1 MKEIIAMLMWVVGI
15 ILSLF
20 AIYKIVGNLEITIG
34 LISLSFG
41 ILAVIWTSIA
51 RKSLSIGSSLRK
63 YTSYFLFCI
72 VFILAY
78 SIWGV
83 LGEIIRWKGILVYL
97 GYIFLM
103 SAFFVFTIASYQ
115 IHKIGQEFGFEKE
128 AKRIKKAM
136 KKNNIK
142 KSKVK

>member
-1 MKEIIAMLMWVVGI
+1 MKEMLAMLIWIIGI

-20 AIYKIVGNLEITIG
+20 AIYRIVENPEVTTG

-51 RKSLSIGSSLRK
+51 RKSLSVGSSLRK
-63 YTSYFLFCI
+63 YTSYFLFCLI
-72 VFILAY
+72 FILAY
-78 SIWGV
+78 STWSV
-83 LGEIIRWKGILVYL
+83 LDGIVKWKGIFVYF
-97 GYIFLM
+97 GYIFLIT
-103 SAFFVFTIASYQ
+103 AFFVFTIASYQ

-136 KKNNIK
+136 KKNNK
-142 KSKVK
+142 K